1 MHYLAQGSP
10 AESQRRKGT
19 SYYCGV
25 GRKETQDGDV
35 VVFDVVVRTLI
46 QHYGYFPRQ
55 LPQRFHSYQLEAIV
69 EYYSG
74 ISCIKLL
81 FMLATRQ

>member
-1 MHYLAQGSP
+1 MHYLAQGNP
-10 AESQRRKGT
+10 AESQRRKET

-25 GRKETQDGDV
+25 GRKETLDGDAVVFGV
-35 VVFDVVVRTLI
+35 VVQKLI

-69 EYYSG
+69 EYYRRG
-74 ISCIKLL
+74 LCNRLL
-81 FMLATRQ
+81 FMLASRQ